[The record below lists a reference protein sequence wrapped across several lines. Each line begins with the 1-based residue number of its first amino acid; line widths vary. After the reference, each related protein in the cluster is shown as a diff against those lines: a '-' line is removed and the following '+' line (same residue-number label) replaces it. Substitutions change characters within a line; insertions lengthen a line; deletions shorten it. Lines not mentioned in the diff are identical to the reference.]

1 MFGVDVA
8 NRLLLPKPPD
18 VLRDGVVEAPKPPNG
33 ALLLVLGALVDVEV
47 PKSPGAAR
55 GAVVVDAPKVGKPLG
70 LLMLP

>member
-8 NRLLLPKPPD
+8 NGLLLPKTPG
-18 VLRDGVVEAPKPPNG
+18 VLRDGVVEVPNPLNG

-55 GAVVVDAPKVGKPLG
+55 GAVVVPKVGKPLG